1 MRPRGTCAEAGAQ
14 NEFYVSRQ
22 SINNGSVAIP
32 FRLPKPAHQPTLHRA
47 DLCPECSSG
56 GYRTILA
63 PRWQAMAQI
72 AGVTHQG
79 PTWRCEPIPDDPIAP
94 PPPLKSRVPSPPP
107 TQYLISIH
115 PPI

>member
-72 AGVTHQG
+72 AGVTDQG
-79 PTWRCEPIPDDPIAP
+79 PTWRCERIDDEAIAGRRTI
-94 PPPLKSRVPSPPP
+94 KYRGSSPREDR
-107 TQYLISIH
+107 
-115 PPI
+115 